1 MTTQEYEIHNLDCA
15 HCANEIEAGICKMP
29 GVAEARLDFVNR
41 KLVVSYSEEVVDALE
56 RLNHLADSIEPGV
69 SITDTNIE
77 VADKRASLMFWL
89 PLVLGVLVLIVSLAL
104 PVAPALKTILG
115 IIAWLLV
122 GHRVIWSALRSLFKG
137 KVFGE
142 QFLMTIAT
150 SGALV
155 LGEFTEAV
163 AVMFLYEIGEWL
175 ESLAVKRSYKSI
187 QGMLSIKPDKAHLI
201 TAEGTKDVALS
212 QVQVG
217 QKVLVYPSERIPLD
231 GVVSK
236 GSSSLDTSTLT
247 GEAAPLA
254 VSEGDKVIS
263 GTLNI
268 QGLLEIEVSSI
279 DAESTV
285 SRVLKLIEDAGSR
298 KSTSERFITRFAGV
312 YTPAVVI
319 AAILVFLIP
328 TLLGFEAAV
337 WLKRSL
343 VFLIVSC
350 PCALVISVPL
360 SYYVGIGKAARQ
372 GIIVKGSIY
381 LDILRQVKTM
391 VFDKTGTL
399 TTGELKIKNLLTP
412 KGGDAEELK
421 STVYRCE
428 YTSHHPFAKA
438 IKAAYSADYEAAKVS
453 AFSEHPGKG
462 ITMEYDADR
471 LVIGSAKYLQEHG
484 YDDLIDVEDESCVHA
499 GKNGIYLGAITFADE
514 LRPGMRESIA
524 RLRSKGIEQLGVLSG
539 DRKLKVQAMSRELGL
554 DFWEAELLPDQ
565 KIGHL
570 ERLMQASSG
579 FTSYVGEGMNDAPAL
594 ARADV
599 GIAMGKIGNP
609 ASIETA
615 DIVLLNDRPEQ
626 LLKALEVAE
635 NTHKSVVQN
644 ISLALGVK
652 VLVMVLGLSGV
663 SGLWE
668 AIIADVGVTL
678 LAVLNAGRFGFGK
691 SRT

>member
-1 MTTQEYEIHNLDCA
+1 MERSITWRIHRA
-15 HCANEIEAGICKMP
+15 
-29 GVAEARLDFVNR
+29 
-41 KLVVSYSEEVVDALE
+41 
-56 RLNHLADSIEPGV
+56 GV
-69 SITDTNIE
+69 SITDTIIE
-77 VADKRASLMFWL
+77 VADKRPASCF
-89 PLVLGVLVLIVSLAL
+89 VAFGAGVLVLIVSLAL
-104 PVAPALKTILG
+104 PVAPAFKTCLG

-122 GHRVIWSALRSLFKG
+122 GHRVIWSALRSLIKG

-187 QGMLSIKPDKAHLI
+187 QGMLSIKPDKAHLL

-217 QKVLVYPSERIPLD
+217 QRLLVYPSERIPLD
-231 GVVSK
+231 GIVIK

-268 QGLLEIEVSSI
+268 QGLLEIEVSSV

-285 SRVLKLIEDAGSR
+285 SRVLKLIEEAGSR
-298 KSTSERFITRFAGV
+298 KSVSERFITRFAGV

-319 AAILVFLIP
+319 VAILVFLIP

-337 WLKRSL
+337 WFKRAL

-350 PCALVISVPL
+350 PCALVISLPL

-372 GIIVKGSIY
+372 GIIVKGSVY
-381 LDILRQVKTM
+381 LDILRRVKTM

-428 YTSHHPFAKA
+428 YTSSSLPKHQECLQRD
-438 IKAAYSADYEAAKVS
+438 YDADKVS
-453 AFSEHPGKG
+453 VFSESPGKG
-462 ITMEYDADR
+462 ISMEYDADKLVSSAFLKSR
-471 LVIGSAKYLQEHG
+471 LSRLDRYRRRKLTCGQERHIPWC
-484 YDDLIDVEDESCVHA
+484 DHL
-499 GKNGIYLGAITFADE
+499 ADE
-514 LRPGMRESIA
+514 LRPGMKEVIA
-524 RLRSKGIEQLGVLSG
+524 KLRSKGIEHLGVLSG
-539 DRKLKVQAMSRELGL
+539 DRKLKVQAMSQELGL
-554 DFWEAELLPDQ
+554 DLWEAELLPHQ
-565 KIGHL
+565 KIEHL
-570 ERLMQASSG
+570 EKLMQASDG
-579 FTSYVGEGMNDAPAL
+579 FTAYVGEGMNDAPAL
-594 ARADV
+594 AREDV

-615 DIVLLNDRPEQ
+615 DIVLPTTD
-626 LLKALEVAE
+626 
-635 NTHKSVVQN
+635 
-644 ISLALGVK
+644 
-652 VLVMVLGLSGV
+652 LS
-663 SGLWE
+663 
-668 AIIADVGVTL
+668 
-678 LAVLNAGRFGFGK
+678 N
-691 SRT
+691 